1 MGQITFENVVRRF
14 GELEVI
20 RNVSLE
26 IPDGQFT
33 VIVGPSGSGKTT
45 MLRAIAGLEKVD
57 EGRIYIDGRDVTELP
72 PKERDIAFVF
82 QNYALYGHLTV
93 AQNLGFPL
101 KAQKVPKPEIEQRV
115 AAVAKRLGLEHL
127 LKRKPKQL
135 SGGQQQRVAIGRAI
149 IREPKVYLFDEPLS
163 NLDTQL
169 RLEMRRE
176 IIQLHS
182 DLGVTSVW
190 VTHDQEEAMAM
201 GDRILVVNEG
211 RIEQEASPDMLFS
224 RPANT
229 YVATTIGS
237 PPMNMLTG
245 RSTGD
250 SFDGPL
256 KLSFEQKIPA
266 GEVIIGIR
274 PEDIELVEP
283 GSDVRGVGQFEA
295 EVGIVE
301 RLGARGIVTLHV
313 NGHQLTAV
321 FPRRTISRIE
331 EGARLTFTADR
342 NSIHVFDAETE
353 QRLTEADLETA
364 KVPTAFKS
372 TTIES
377 EGSN

>member
-20 RNVSLE
+20 RNVSLD

-45 MLRAIAGLEKVD
+45 MLRAIAGLEKID
-57 EGRIYIDGRDVTELP
+57 EGRIYIDGRDVTNLP

-101 KAQKVPKPEIEQRV
+101 KAQKVPKPEIEERV

-149 IREPKVYLFDEPLS
+149 IREPTVYLFDEPLS

-169 RLEMRRE
+169 RLEMRHE
-176 IIQLHS
+176 IIELHN

-211 RIEQEASPDMLFS
+211 RIEQEASPDILFT

-237 PPMNMLTG
+237 PPMNMLEG
-245 RSTGD
+245 RSSGD
-250 SFDGPL
+250 RFEGPL
-256 KLSFEQKIPA
+256 QLSFEQRIPE
-266 GEVIIGIR
+266 GDVIVGIR
-274 PEDIELVEP
+274 PEDIELVETGQE
-283 GSDVRGVGQFEA
+283 GSGVGNFEA
-295 EVGIVE
+295 VVGIVE

-313 NGHQLTAV
+313 GDHLLTAV
-321 FPRRTISRIE
+321 FPRRTLSRIE

-342 NSIHVFDAETE
+342 SSIHVFDAASGN
-353 QRLTEADLETA
+353 RLAEADIDPVGVKT
-364 KVPTAFKS
+364 TFNS
-372 TTIES
+372 TTNES
-377 EGSN
+377 EGSR